1 MTGGELKKNVPA
13 RRADARLEIEEV
25 NYVVQRNKYCYV
37 YLNWGISL
45 MVKQGH

>member
-1 MTGGELKKNVPA
+1 MYRLGGANV
-13 RRADARLEIEEV
+13 RLEIEEV

-37 YLNWGISL
+37 YLNWEVSL